1 MSRQSPTRS
10 GRQTHLTVDTERF
23 VRSGWGFD
31 YLSGVETNKN
41 GVAILFN
48 DTFEYKIF
56 EAFRDPDGSY
66 IGC

>member
-1 MSRQSPTRS
+1 MIFFVCVQE
-10 GRQTHLTVDTERF
+10 THLTVDSERF

-31 YLSGVETNKN
+31 CYLSGVETNKN